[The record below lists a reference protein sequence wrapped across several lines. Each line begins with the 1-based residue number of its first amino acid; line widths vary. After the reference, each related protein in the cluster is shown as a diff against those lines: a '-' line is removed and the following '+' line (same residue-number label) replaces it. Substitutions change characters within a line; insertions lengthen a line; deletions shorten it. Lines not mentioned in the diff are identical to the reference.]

1 MVHLAC
7 SYWKSLILSNDVLR
21 VTILKQTPFSR
32 SSTVD
37 CNNEAVEQIPLAMI
51 TMRKS
56 IHGFP
61 FLSYMGMG
69 IRLAALRAFGAP
81 LLVVQRFE
89 CFAMEYPTYVYE
101 SLVSS
106 RYTEE
111 TSYTMRKRCIAFY
124 TMSCHA
130 IENTVSNTINEAQY
144 MKAGCNIYILYC
156 ESCFLIGSISYGVP

>member
-32 SSTVD
+32 SSTV
-37 CNNEAVEQIPLAMI
+37 EQIPLAMI

-61 FLSYMGMG
+61 FLSYMSMG

-89 CFAMEYPTYVYE
+89 CFAMEYPT
-101 SLVSS
+101 SLLCFLAIQ
-106 RYTEE
+106 RRHPIA
-111 TSYTMRKRCIAFY
+111 SYTMRKRCIAFY

-130 IENTVSNTINEAQY
+130 IENTVSNTINEAHY

-156 ESCFLIGSISYGVP
+156 EYCFLIGSISYGMP